1 MPQAHGLDG
10 YFAYIFG
17 GFAVGGELSAA
28 GAAVVVADV
37 PALLVELNAR
47 LVQFDAPRRGL

>member
-47 LVQFDAPRRGL
+47 LVQFDAARRGL